1 MILLLSIVSG
11 LASWRLASLLHT
23 EDAFEW
29 LRTWIG
35 IGNDEQGYPAIYPD
49 TFWGNVFHCFWCLST
64 LVALPVTAEW
74 SSHGTWTTA
83 ARADA
88 SAAIWS
94 SVRAVWTRPMSTAN
108 ATKPMNNTS
117 AAAR

>member
-1 MILLLSIVSG
+1 MILIVAIISG

-64 LVALPVTAEW
+64 LVALPVTALAVGLSGEKW
-74 SSHGTWTTA
+74 QWTPLIWLA
-83 ARADA
+83 A
-88 SAAIWS
+88 SA
-94 SVRAVWTRPMSTAN
+94 VAVITEKWVMR
-108 ATKPMNNTS
+108 S
-117 AAAR
+117 ASR